1 MAGSRCWIIS
11 YWRCKRASGKSK
23 FITSEI
29 RKAMRIRNTLKRKFY
44 KSRSTD
50 DWDAYRSQ
58 RNRVVSM
65 RRKSIVNHFN
75 QLCDLRAG
83 NPREFWKSL
92 QPLMHTSKRAPEE
105 FIVLKEKEKIIK
117 EQNQVAEIFHEYYTN
132 ITKDIIVQ
140 EHTTFEDQSHVS
152 AIPVANEGP
161 EDKFGFSLTNHHVV
175 KVVLDDV
182 KPNKAQGYDSI
193 PPRAIKASS
202 SSIAEPLCDL
212 INTIISRSHV
222 PDTWKHGQIIPHHK
236 KDSVLE
242 KANFRPVTVLP
253 AFAKVFERIIHMQ
266 MTEHFE
272 GIFHDFMFAYRKF
285 HGCAA
290 ALLTLTEHWREELD
304 KRKVIAA
311 VATDLSKAFDCL
323 PHDLILEKL
332 KFYGMNDNSVSLLQS
347 YLSSRYQRVKLGQT
361 FSTWMGVSAGVP
373 QRSLLGPLLFN
384 IFMNDLVF
392 AIKNCRLINYA
403 DDSKLYLSHQDPLV
417 VQDGIN
423 QDLANT
429 IQWFQQNGM
438 IANPE
443 KYQAVVL
450 GNTAHDFE
458 IKCSEELI
466 PISNEIKLLGVT
478 LDNKLKFD
486 SHIRSICRKVG
497 GQVNALNRLKNI
509 LPCKTKEA
517 LYRAFILPH
526 FHYCSQIWHH
536 CGARNTNKLEKVN
549 ERALRYVYKDKTT
562 PYDKLLKWAGLS
574 SSLKDRRIQD
584 MLITVNSCFQGRA
597 PASISNLINVRKSKY
612 HLRGTNML
620 SLPKVNSTKHGLR
633 SFRYFASK
641 NWNAMPDAVRAMVG
655 TKEFINKVRHMKF

>member
-1 MAGSRCWIIS
+1 
-11 YWRCKRASGKSK
+11 
-23 FITSEI
+23 
-29 RKAMRIRNTLKRKFY
+29 
-44 KSRSTD
+44 
-50 DWDAYRSQ
+50 
-58 RNRVVSM
+58 
-65 RRKSIVNHFN
+65 
-75 QLCDLRAG
+75 
-83 NPREFWKSL
+83 
-92 QPLMHTSKRAPEE
+92 
-105 FIVLKEKEKIIK
+105 
-117 EQNQVAEIFHEYYTN
+117 
-132 ITKDIIVQ
+132 
-140 EHTTFEDQSHVS
+140 
-152 AIPVANEGP
+152 
-161 EDKFGFSLTNHHVV
+161 
-175 KVVLDDV
+175 
-182 KPNKAQGYDSI
+182 
-193 PPRAIKASS
+193 
-202 SSIAEPLCDL
+202 
-212 INTIISRSHV
+212 
-222 PDTWKHGQIIPHHK
+222 
-236 KDSVLE
+236 
-242 KANFRPVTVLP
+242 
-253 AFAKVFERIIHMQ
+253 MQ

-311 VATDLSKAFDCL
+311 VAIDLSKAFDCL

-373 QRSLLGPLLFN
+373 QGSLLGPLLFN

-466 PISNEIKLLGVT
+466 PISNEMKLLGVT

-574 SSLKDRRIQD
+574 SSLKDSRIQD
-584 MLITVNSCFQGRA
+584 MLISVNSCFQGRA

-620 SLPKVNSTKHGLR
+620 SLPKVNSTTHGLR